1 MTTPS
6 LDAGALM
13 DADSPRPAGPI
24 RRFATSSSFWLIIML
39 VVLIVVFSLI
49 SPEAFPTA
57 RNLRNI
63 AYDASGL
70 LLISIGM
77 TYVIITGG
85 IDLSPGAVLV
95 FSQIISA
102 QVVVYQGL
110 QGLTAIVVGILVA
123 LAIAAV
129 WGTVNGLLIAYAGV
143 PPLVATLG
151 TLGMAG
157 GGALILTN
165 GLNIAAFPPALTDF
179 GSAVW
184 LGIPLAIWLVAVITV
199 IAAVVLANTRFGRYT
214 YAIGSSRVAAERSGI
229 DVRRHLASVYVLSG
243 VLAGLAGFL
252 EMARFGSTSV
262 IGHSTDALN
271 SIAAVVIGGTSLFGG
286 IGTILGTVI
295 GVFIPAT
302 LRNGFLIVGM
312 GAFWQ
317 QAAIGLLLVVA
328 VYWDQRKRR
337 RRKGF

>member
-1 MTTPS
+1 MTSTINS
-6 LDAGALM
+6 TVSNGLDDPKA
-13 DADSPRPAGPI
+13 SSPI
-24 RRFATSSSFWLIIML
+24 RRFATSSSFWLVIML
-39 VVLIVVFSLI
+39 VVLICIFSVI
-49 SPEAFPTA
+49 SPEAFPTG
-57 RNLRNI
+57 RNI
-63 AYDASGL
+63 RNIVYDASGL

-85 IDLSPGAVLV
+85 IDLSPGAILV

-102 QVVVYQGL
+102 QVVVNQGL
-110 QGLTAIVVGILVA
+110 QGPTAIIVGALVA
-123 LAIAAV
+123 LLIAAV
-129 WGTVNGLLIAYAGV
+129 WGSVNGLLIAYAGV

-157 GGALILTN
+157 GGALIITN
-165 GLNIAAFPPALTDF
+165 GLNIANFPPALTNF
-179 GSAVW
+179 GAAVW
-184 LGIPLAIWLVAVITV
+184 LGIPVAIWLVAVITLV
-199 IAAVVLANTRFGRYT
+199 SAIVLASTRFGRYT
-214 YAIGSSRVAAERSGI
+214 YAIGSSRTAAERAGI
-229 DVRRHLASVYVLSG
+229 NVRRHLASVYVLSG

-286 IGTILGTVI
+286 VGTILGTVI

-337 RRKGF
+337 RRKGG